1 MADMTQKS
9 PHVDEDS
16 EQRSSSASIM
26 GPSAPAMGAG
36 DSSPP
41 APLRKAQSF
50 FEPDQAAR
58 YGFIAEDIPYVDEL
72 SAALVRK
79 PKRSAI
85 LLSLTV
91 AAFMLVMLIWAS
103 FATLDE
109 VTRAEGQVVTS
120 QRTQVIQNLEGGILR
135 AILVQEGQLV
145 EKGDIVAQLDNE
157 LAASAFRDATGKAM
171 EHALALVRLQAEAK
185 GEEPQWPEDM
195 AAWLSDLIGEEAGPK
210 NLAQAESLRQNHI
223 ELFRSRMQQRK
234 TEAELLDT
242 QWQQR
247 KLEAEELA
255 SRLKNTEASLQVA
268 REQRGIATQ
277 LYQRGNYSR
286 VEYLNLEKQVL
297 ALQTEVDSLRVALPR
312 AQAAEQEAAQR
323 TQYRLAEI
331 DTEIAKEINT
341 RFLELAAVKESLS
354 AGGDRITRTDL
365 RAPVR
370 GTVNRIAISTL
381 GGVVKPGEPIMEI
394 VPLDDT
400 LIVEARI
407 RPQDVAF
414 LHPGQNA
421 MIKISAYDFSIYG
434 GLEGT
439 LEQISPN
446 TVENRREESFYIA
459 KIRTK
464 NTAILYHN
472 TQLPI
477 IPGMVASVDILT
489 GKKTVLDYMLKPL
502 LKAKQNALRER

>member
-1 MADMTQKS
+1 MADTTPLS
-9 PHVDEDS
+9 PS
-16 EQRSSSASIM
+16 EPGLSSPSSSA
-26 GPSAPAMGAG
+26 PPTPP
-36 DSSPP
+36 SPP
-41 APLRKAQSF
+41 KKIPSF
-50 FEPDQAAR
+50 FEPDQAVR
-58 YGFIAEDIPYVDEL
+58 FGFVEQDIPYVDEL

-79 PKRSAI
+79 PKRGAV
-85 LLSLTV
+85 LLSLLV
-91 AAFMLVMLIWAS
+91 VVFVIIMLVWAS
-103 FATLDE
+103 LATLDE
-109 VTRAEGQVVTS
+109 VTHAEGQVVTA

-171 EHALALVRLQAEAK
+171 EHALALIRLEAEAK
-185 GEEPQWPEDM
+185 GEEPEWPENM

-210 NLAQAESLRQNHI
+210 NLAQAEDLRQNHMD
-223 ELFRSRMQQRK
+223 LFRSRVQQRQA
-234 TEAELLDT
+234 EAALLET
-242 QWQQR
+242 QWEQR
-247 KLEAEELA
+247 RLEAEELA

-323 TQYRLAEI
+323 AQYRQAETN
-331 DTEIAKEINT
+331 TEIANEINK

-400 LIVEARI
+400 LLVEARI

-414 LHPGQNA
+414 LHTGQSA
-421 MIKISAYDFSIYG
+421 MVKLSAYDFSIYG

-439 LEQISPN
+439 LEQISAN

-464 NTAILYHN
+464 DTAILYQN
-472 TQLPI
+472 TSLPI
-477 IPGMVASVDILT
+477 IPGMVATVDILT

-502 LKAKQNALRER
+502 LKTKQNALRER